1 MASKGVR
8 LVRMLTGC
16 SDGCLG
22 SDVVANLGPIWGPQA
37 FLALQLSA
45 GLGVLVQL
53 NPYSMVLGASSLVS
67 VVATPRRRSGPLY
80 SFILVD

>member
-1 MASKGVR
+1 MLDADFDRRVVRTKCRPIASGRISQKHA
-8 LVRMLTGC
+8 L
-16 SDGCLG
+16 
-22 SDVVANLGPIWGPQA
+22 A

-67 VVATPRRRSGPLY
+67 GV
-80 SFILVD
+80 

>member
-1 MASKGVR
+1 MTTSHSRVSRTKCRPIASGRISQKQA
-8 LVRMLTGC
+8 L
-16 SDGCLG
+16 
-22 SDVVANLGPIWGPQA
+22 A

-67 VVATPRRRSGPLY
+67 GV
-80 SFILVD
+80 